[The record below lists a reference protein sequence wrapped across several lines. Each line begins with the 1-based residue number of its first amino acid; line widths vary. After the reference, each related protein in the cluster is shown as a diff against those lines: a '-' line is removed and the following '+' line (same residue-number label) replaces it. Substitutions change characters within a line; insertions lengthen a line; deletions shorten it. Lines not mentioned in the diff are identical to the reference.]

1 MRPLPL
7 LTLWLRGFSQVFLQP
22 SPLFGLLCLA
32 LIGACAPG
40 LLPGAVIGAT
50 AGPAFAHLLRCRQ
63 GDTDAGLYGYNAVLI
78 GLLLPLKFAWSLML
92 VALVLFASLASVL
105 LQRLLLRA
113 SRQHHGL
120 PPYTL
125 AFVLLGWTLP
135 ALGTLLSLPAA
146 APLAG
151 LVELPLPTLLEATS
165 RAFGQVI
172 FLDTPL
178 AGALIFLGL
187 LLGAPRAATWALFGA
202 VMVLPVAVFAGIPQ
216 GDVHSGLLGMN
227 SALAALALA
236 LRGPGPFAPLAGAV
250 LALILQQAMVALGI
264 PFMTAPFIF
273 ACLLVLLGERL
284 LRPASRRAPL
294 AGS

>member
-22 SPLFGLLCLA
+22 APLFGLLCLA
-32 LIGACAPG
+32 LIGACAPT
-40 LLPGAVIGAT
+40 LLPGALLGAS
-50 AGPAFAHLLRCRQ
+50 AGPAFARLLRCRQ
-63 GDTDAGLYGYNAVLI
+63 ADIDDGLYGYNAVLI
-78 GLLLPLKFAWSLML
+78 GLLLPLKFAWSPLL
-92 VALVLFASLASVL
+92 VALVLFASLASVA

-113 SRQHHGL
+113 SRRRHGL

-125 AFVLLGWTLP
+125 AFVLLGWALP
-135 ALGTLLSLPAA
+135 ALPLQPA

-151 LVELPLPTLLEATS
+151 LADLPLPAFLAATA

-172 FLDTPL
+172 FLDAPP

-216 GDVHSGLLGMN
+216 DAVQSGLLGMN

-236 LRGPGPFAPLAGAV
+236 LRGPAPFAPLAGAV
-250 LALILQQAMVALGI
+250 LALLLQQAMAALGI

-284 LRPASRRAPL
+284 LHPTSRRAPL
-294 AGS
+294 AGN

>member
-22 SPLFGLLCLA
+22 APLFGLLCLA
-32 LIGACAPG
+32 LIGACAPT
-40 LLPGAVIGAT
+40 LLPGALLGAT
-50 AGPAFAHLLRCRQ
+50 AGPAFARLLRCRQ
-63 GDTDAGLYGYNAVLI
+63 ADIEDGLYGYNAVLI
-78 GLLLPLKFAWSLML
+78 GLLLPLKFAWSPLL
-92 VALVLFASLASVL
+92 VALVLLASLASVA

-113 SRQHHGL
+113 SRRRHGL

-125 AFVLLGWTLP
+125 AFVLLGWALP
-135 ALGTLLSLPAA
+135 VLPLRPA

-151 LVELPLPTLLEATS
+151 LADLPLPVFLEATA

-172 FLDTPL
+172 FLDAPL

-202 VMVLPVAVFAGIPQ
+202 VLVLPVAVFAGIPQ
-216 GDVHSGLLGMN
+216 DAVHSGLLGMN
-227 SALAALALA
+227 STLAALALA
-236 LRGPGPFAPLAGAV
+236 LRGPAPLAPLAGAV
-250 LALILQQAMVALGI
+250 LALLLQRAMVALGI

-284 LRPASRRAPL
+284 LRPTSRRAPL
-294 AGS
+294 AGN

>member
-40 LLPGAVIGAT
+40 LLPGALLGAT
-50 AGPAFAHLLRCRQ
+50 AGPAFARLLRCGQ
-63 GDTDAGLYGYNAVLI
+63 TDREDGLYGYNAVLI
-78 GLLLPLKFAWSLML
+78 GLLLPLKFAWSPTL

-113 SRQHHGL
+113 SRQRHGL

>member
-40 LLPGAVIGAT
+40 LLPGALLGAT
-50 AGPAFAHLLRCRQ
+50 AGPAFARLLRCGQ
-63 GDTDAGLYGYNAVLI
+63 TDREDGLYGYNAVLI
-78 GLLLPLKFAWSLML
+78 GLLLPLKFAWSPTL

-113 SRQHHGL
+113 SRQRHGL

-146 APLAG
+146 TPLAG
-151 LVELPLPTLLEATS
+151 LVELPLPALLEATS

-216 GDVHSGLLGMN
+216 GDVHSGLPGMN

-284 LRPASRRAPL
+284 LRPTSHRAPL

>member
-22 SPLFGLLCLA
+22 SPLLGLLCLA

-40 LLPGAVIGAT
+40 LLPGALLGAT
-50 AGPAFAHLLRCRQ
+50 AGPAFARLLRCGQ
-63 GDTDAGLYGYNAVLI
+63 TDREDGLYGYNAVLI
-78 GLLLPLKFAWSLML
+78 GLLLPLKFAWSPTL

-113 SRQHHGL
+113 SRQRHGL

-146 APLAG
+146 TPLAG
-151 LVELPLPTLLEATS
+151 LVELPLPALLEATS

-216 GDVHSGLLGMN
+216 GDVQSGLPGMN

-236 LRGPGPFAPLAGAV
+236 LRGPGPLAPLAGAV

-284 LRPASRRAPL
+284 LRPTSHRAQL
-294 AGS
+294 TGS

>member
-7 LTLWLRGFSQVFLQP
+7 LTLWLRGFSQVFLQS

-32 LIGACAPG
+32 LIGACAPD
-40 LLPGAVIGAT
+40 LLPGALLGAT

-78 GLLLPLKFAWSLML
+78 GLLLPLKFAWSPML
-92 VALVLFASLASVL
+92 VALALFASLASVL

-113 SRQHHGL
+113 SRRRHGL

-146 APLAG
+146 TPLAG
-151 LVELPLPTLLEATS
+151 LVELPLPALLEAS
-165 RAFGQVI
+165 ARALGQVI

>member
-1 MRPLPL
+1 
-7 LTLWLRGFSQVFLQP
+7 
-22 SPLFGLLCLA
+22 
-32 LIGACAPG
+32 
-40 LLPGAVIGAT
+40 
-50 AGPAFAHLLRCRQ
+50 
-63 GDTDAGLYGYNAVLI
+63 
-78 GLLLPLKFAWSLML
+78 
-92 VALVLFASLASVL
+92 VL

-113 SRQHHGL
+113 SRQRHGL

-135 ALGTLLSLPAA
+135 ALGTLLSLPTA